1 MNTLREAVH
10 DYVEMRQSLGFK
22 LGDAKRRLLKFVSFL
37 EECGASHITTA
48 LALQWAQENPSHA
61 LGEGYQRLGY
71 VRGFSRYRSAID
83 PRTEIPPLGLLPKR
97 KYRPKPYLYSDDEIR
112 LLLNATLEMRSLRGF
127 RGETYRCLLGLLAV
141 TGLRISEAVNLRLED
156 VDLTA
161 GVLTIRESK
170 FRKSRYVPIHP
181 STVEVLSRYASQ
193 RKRFLARRSTPFFFI
208 SRQATRLIFSC
219 VHVTFYAI
227 SRHAGLR
234 GPVAS
239 HGPRLHD
246 FRHRF
251 AVQTLMNW
259 YRSGDD
265 VERRLPQ
272 LSTYLGH
279 VNPSNTYWYL
289 TAYPELM
296 GQAMQR
302 LDKRWE
308 ARI

>member
-22 LGDAKRRLLKFVSFL
+22 LSDAKRCLLKFVSFL
-37 EECGASHITTA
+37 EERHASHISTA
-48 LALQWAQENPSHA
+48 IALQWTQENPSAHPKTWA
-61 LGEGYQRLGY
+61 RRLCC
-71 VRGFSRYRSAID
+71 VRGFARYRSATD
-83 PRTEIPPLGLLPKR
+83 PRTEIPPSGLLPIR
-97 KYRPKPYLYSDDEIR
+97 HGRPQPYLYSDEEIR
-112 LLLNATLEMRSLRGF
+112 LLLEAALEVPPLHGLPSQ
-127 RGETYRCLLGLLAV
+127 TYRCLLGLLSV
-141 TGLRISEAVNLRLED
+141 TGLRISEAINLRPED
-156 VDLTA
+156 VDLTT
-161 GVLTIRESK
+161 GVLVIQRSK
-170 FRKSRYVPIHP
+170 FHKSRLVPIHP
-181 STVEVLSRYASQ
+181 STVSVLSDYASQ
-193 RKRFLARRSTPFFFI
+193 RRRFLARRAAHFFFI
-208 SRQATRLIFSC
+208 SRRGTRLS
-219 VHVTFYAI
+219 VSRVRTTFYAL
-227 SRHAGLR
+227 SRRVGLR
-234 GPVAS
+234 DPLAS

-259 YRSGDD
+259 YRSGED

-296 GQAMQR
+296 GLAMQR

-308 ARI
+308 API